1 MFAGTGELVAART
14 GDARWREILPPL
26 VPLDGIAVRALADT
40 LDSGSTYG
48 CACNKA
54 KEKRWTGRFRNGG
67 FAQTG
72 SLEA

>member
-1 MFAGTGELVAART
+1 MIAGNKHLFAART
-14 GDARWREILPPL
+14 GDTGWRRILTSL
-26 VPLDGIAVRALADT
+26 LPLDEIAVRAFADI
-40 LDSGSTYG
+40 LDSGSTYA
-48 CACNKA
+48 CTCNKA